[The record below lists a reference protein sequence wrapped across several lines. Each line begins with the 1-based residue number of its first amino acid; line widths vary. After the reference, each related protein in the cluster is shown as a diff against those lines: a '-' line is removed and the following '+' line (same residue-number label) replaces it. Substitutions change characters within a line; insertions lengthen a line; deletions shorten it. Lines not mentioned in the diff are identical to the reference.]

1 MVAATNFHRHN
12 RQFPIPDSSFSSN
25 DDKISTRPA
34 IVPHSHYHSLS
45 ASPPIMLFH
54 PLAIPI
60 ALTILSAIAQLAG
73 RLYATRKIRAAQ
85 DALQRRRI
93 RHACAIARHQRR
105 QHAARRRIA
114 ARGFYHTLPPA
125 LADYAPRIWL
135 PDRPDGSLL
144 RRLFR
149 RLILRSGGID
159 ERIPSQKRIILP
171 KVASTA
177 ASIVY
182 KTNSPALMRLLMPAL
197 RPALAFASETAAA
210 AGRAI
215 QLVLSRAVQ
224 FLTAASAETGGAATV
239 APRLATA
246 GGSLGAGGGIL
257 ARIAVAGIA
266 VIGYLIGP
274 ALAAVSIYLDLR
286 KVRRARRELTAASA
300 QMDKYEAEAA
310 AITAALENIAPAN
323 AADGD
328 DYDDDDTDHTDTDTD
343 AGDDDANDD
352 DAGAAPAPPSFA
364 APV

>member
-1 MVAATNFHRHN
+1 
-12 RQFPIPDSSFSSN
+12 
-25 DDKISTRPA
+25 
-34 IVPHSHYHSLS
+34 
-45 ASPPIMLFH
+45 MLLH

-114 ARGFYHTLPPA
+114 AHGCDHALTPA

-149 RLILRSGGID
+149 RIILRSGGID

-197 RPALAFASETAAA
+197 RPALAFGSETAAA

-224 FLTAASAETGGAATV
+224 FLTAASAETGAAATV
-239 APRLATA
+239 APRLAAA

-286 KVRRARRELTAASA
+286 KVRRARRELAAASA

-310 AITAALENIAPAN
+310 AVTAALENIAPAN
-323 AADGD
+323 TGD
-328 DYDDDDTDHTDTDTD
+328 DGNADAGNTDTDTGNTAAADADTDAD

-352 DAGAAPAPPSFA
+352 DAGTALAPPSFA

>member
-1 MVAATNFHRHN
+1 
-12 RQFPIPDSSFSSN
+12 
-25 DDKISTRPA
+25 
-34 IVPHSHYHSLS
+34 
-45 ASPPIMLFH
+45 MLLH

-60 ALTILSAIAQLAG
+60 ALTIISAIAQLAG

-149 RLILRSGGID
+149 RIILRSGGID

-286 KVRRARRELTAASA
+286 KVRRARRELAAASA
-300 QMDKYEAEAA
+300 AMDKYEAEAA
-310 AITAALENIAPAN
+310 AVTAALENIAPADT
-323 AADGD
+323 ADGD
-328 DYDDDDTDHTDTDTD
+328 DDAGNTDTGNTADADTDTD

-352 DAGAAPAPPSFA
+352 DAGTAPAPPSFA